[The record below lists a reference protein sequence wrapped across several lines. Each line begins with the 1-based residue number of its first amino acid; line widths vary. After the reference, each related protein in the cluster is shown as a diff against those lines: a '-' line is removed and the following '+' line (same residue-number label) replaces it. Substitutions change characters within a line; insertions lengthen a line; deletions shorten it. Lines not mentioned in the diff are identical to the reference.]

1 MTPPSPAGRGRAW
14 VRVAGT
20 ALGLLLL
27 VYLVRQQS
35 WTEIAAALARIPGW
49 VFALT
54 IVLALLSRVAVVAR
68 WWVLLRG
75 AGVRLRWRDAA
86 RLTFAGL
93 FASNFLPTTI
103 GGDVVRLA
111 GSLRLPGPA
120 AVYAA
125 SIAVDRLVGMAGMVS
140 AAPLGLPA
148 FLLWLKAGDA
158 AATGSLSVSGVATGW
173 GRLRQW
179 LQRSLSGAL
188 EALKLWARQP
198 QWLAGAF
205 GCTWVYMLLKFA
217 ALALFFHSLGEPIPF
232 TQVAGLWSLVYFIT
246 LVPVSIGGL
255 GLQEVSAS
263 LIYSQVA
270 GVSLS
275 TALAA
280 ALLLRTI
287 EVLASLPGALFV
299 SDIAVSW
306 HPPRVPGG
314 ADLPESPAAPGAIP

>member
-1 MTPPSPAGRGRAW
+1 M
-14 VRVAGT
+14 
-20 ALGLLLL
+20 
-27 VYLVRQQS
+27 
-35 WTEIAAALARIPGW
+35 I
-49 VFALT
+49 
-54 IVLALLSRVAVVAR
+54 
-68 WWVLLRG
+68 
-75 AGVRLRWRDAA
+75 
-86 RLTFAGL
+86 
-93 FASNFLPTTI
+93 
-103 GGDVVRLA
+103 
-111 GSLRLPGPA
+111 
-120 AVYAA
+120 
-125 SIAVDRLVGMAGMVS
+125 S
-140 AAPLGLPA
+140 AAPLGLPG
-148 FLLWLKAGDA
+148 FLPWLRAGGA
-158 AATGSLSVSGVATGW
+158 AMTGPISASGVATGW
-173 GRLRQW
+173 GKLRQW
-179 LQRSLSGAL
+179 LQRSLSSGL

-217 ALALFFHSLGEPIPF
+217 ALALFFRYLDEPIPF

-280 ALLLRTI
+280 ALLLRTV
-287 EVLASLPGALFV
+287 EVLASLPGALFI

-314 ADLPESPAAPGAIP
+314 ADLPESPSSPVSAP

>member
-1 MTPPSPAGRGRAW
+1 MTSPAPAGGGRAW
-14 VRVAGT
+14 VRAAGT

-27 VYLVRQQS
+27 IYLIRQQS
-35 WTEIAAALARIPGW
+35 WTEIAAALAHIPGW
-49 VFALT
+49 VFALS

-75 AGVRLRWRDAA
+75 AGAEIRWQDAM

-111 GSLRLPGPA
+111 GSLRLEGPA

-148 FLLWLKAGDA
+148 FLPWLRGA
-158 AATGSLSVSGVATGW
+158 SGTLALPPMIGGIMVVW
-173 GRLRQW
+173 GRVRDWAQRALR
-179 LQRSLSGAL
+179 SVG
-188 EALKLWARQP
+188 EALRLWVRQP
-198 QWLAGAF
+198 KWLAGAF
-205 GCTWVYMLLKFA
+205 ACTWAYMLLKFA
-217 ALALFFHSLGEPIPF
+217 ALALFFQYLGEPIPF

-246 LVPVSIGGL
+246 LVPISIGGL

-263 LIYSQVA
+263 LIYSQVG

-275 TALAA
+275 AALAA
-280 ALLLRTI
+280 ALLLRTV

-299 SDIAVSW
+299 SDLMAVRR
-306 HPPRVPGG
+306 PPSEASVDARPG
-314 ADLPESPAAPGAIP
+314 SPPVSR

>member
-1 MTPPSPAGRGRAW
+1 MTSPSPAGRGRAW
-14 VRVAGT
+14 VRVVGT

-27 VYLVRQQS
+27 VYLIRQQS

-54 IVLALLSRVAVVAR
+54 LVLALLSRVAVVAR

-75 AGVRLRWRDAA
+75 AGVRLGWQDAA

-93 FASNFLPTTI
+93 FASNFLPTTV

-111 GSLRLPGPA
+111 GSLRLEGPA

-148 FLLWLKAGDA
+148 FLPWLRAGA
-158 AATGSLSVSGVATGW
+158 ASAASVSVSGVAVGGGW
-173 GRLRQW
+173 LRQR
-179 LQRSLSGAL
+179 LQRSLSSAL
-188 EALKLWARQP
+188 EALKLWTRQP

-217 ALALFFHSLGEPIPF
+217 ALALFFRFLGEPIPF

-246 LVPVSIGGL
+246 LMPVSIGGL

-287 EVLASLPGALFV
+287 EVLASLPGAFFV
-299 SDIAVSW
+299 SDVAISRHSVGLS
-306 HPPRVPGG
+306 GG
-314 ADLPESPAAPGAIP
+314 ADLPKPPSSPGSAA